1 MQNTTLTKNLPNKQP
16 RVPKNLP
23 NDIKEISEQ
32 IISDQQIIQ
41 QFAPKILHAV
51 LNNQLEQIFQEP
63 KDQKIIDLTESKIT
77 EPQNVYFNNQV
88 QLFSPNELK
97 NAIYRYNENITKIS
111 DLTKKNGNIDL
122 LDQITNIL
130 HITARNPNSDSDSD

>member
-1 MQNTTLTKNLPNKQP
+1 MQK
-16 RVPKNLP
+16 
-23 NDIKEISEQ
+23 ISEQ
-32 IISDQQIIQ
+32 IISDQQKIQ
-41 QFAPKILHAV
+41 QFAPKILDTI
-51 LNNQLEQIFQEP
+51 LRNQLEQIFQEP

-77 EPQNVYFNNQV
+77 KPQNVYFNNQL

-122 LDQITNIL
+122 LDQLTNIL
-130 HITARNPNSDSDSD
+130 HITASNPNSDSDSD

>member
-1 MQNTTLTKNLPNKQP
+1 MQNTTLTKNLPNKKSH
-16 RVPKNLP
+16 VPKNLP
-23 NDIKEISEQ
+23 NDIKKISEQ

-41 QFAPKILHAV
+41 QFAPKILHAI

-97 NAIYRYNENITKIS
+97 NTIYRYNENITKIS

-122 LDQITNIL
+122 LDQLTNIL

>member
-1 MQNTTLTKNLPNKQP
+1 MQNTTLTKNLPNETP

-23 NDIKEISEQ
+23 KDMQKISEQ
-32 IISDQQIIQ
+32 IISDQQKIQ
-41 QFAPKILHAV
+41 QFAPKILDTI
-51 LNNQLEQIFQEP
+51 LRNQLEQIFQEP

-77 EPQNVYFNNQV
+77 KPQNVYFNNQL

-97 NAIYRYNENITKIS
+97 NAIYRYDENITKIG

-122 LDQITNIL
+122 LDQLTNIL
-130 HITARNPNSDSDSD
+130 HITASNPNSDSDSD

>member
-97 NAIYRYNENITKIS
+97 NTIYRYNENITKIS
-111 DLTKKNGNIDL
+111 DLTKKNGNVDL

>member
-1 MQNTTLTKNLPNKQP
+1 MQNATHSKNLPNETP
-16 RVPKNLP
+16 SVPKNLP
-23 NDIKEISEQ
+23 KDMEKISEQ

-41 QFAPKILHAV
+41 QFAPKILQAI
-51 LNNQLEQIFQEP
+51 LKNQLEQIFQEP

-77 EPQNVYFNNQV
+77 KSQNVYFNNQL

-97 NAIYRYNENITKIS
+97 NTIYRYNENITKIS

-122 LDQITNIL
+122 LDQLTNIL
-130 HITARNPNSDSDSD
+130 HITASNPNSDSDSD

>member
-1 MQNTTLTKNLPNKQP
+1 MQNTTLTKNLPNKKSH
-16 RVPKNLP
+16 VPKNLP
-23 NDIKEISEQ
+23 NDIKKISEQ

-97 NAIYRYNENITKIS
+97 NTIYRYNENITKIS

-122 LDQITNIL
+122 LDQLTNIL

>member
-1 MQNTTLTKNLPNKQP
+1 MQNTTLTKNLPNETP

-23 NDIKEISEQ
+23 EDMQKISEQ
-32 IISDQQIIQ
+32 IISDQQKIQ
-41 QFAPKILHAV
+41 QFAPKILRAI
-51 LNNQLEQIFQEP
+51 LKNQLEQIFQEP

-77 EPQNVYFNNQV
+77 KSQNVYFNNQL

-97 NAIYRYNENITKIS
+97 NTIYRYNENITKIS

-122 LDQITNIL
+122 LDQLTNIL
-130 HITARNPNSDSDSD
+130 HITASNPNSDSDSD